1 MVNPEVNDNFLRQK
15 QASEGEKYLEYLG
28 DSDKAKIKLI
38 KNDSTEL
45 DFPREIG
52 TIDFAFIDGGHTEE
66 IVASDTEGCFFCME
80 KGVIVWHDYKSG
92 IHSDVTKYLQSKV
105 H

>member
-1 MVNPEVNDNFLRQK
+1 M
-15 QASEGEKYLEYLG
+15 
-28 DSDKAKIKLI
+28 IKH
-38 KNDSTEL
+38 DSTEL

-66 IVASDTEGCFFCME
+66 IVASDTEGVFSCME

-92 IHSDVTKYLQSKV
+92 IHSDVTKYLQKQSSLKNFPRKKFSLRFFYNRILRSLKWSSD
-105 H
+105 